1 MATSNFEGAFVLQA
15 TSRKLQAHL
24 MVKSVANIPENTVVL
39 ASDHEKGTSV

>member
-24 MVKSVANIPENTVVL
+24 MVKSVTSIPENTVVRV
-39 ASDHEKGTSV
+39 SDHENGTSA